1 MSEEILKALTQL
13 FAIITKQDGGVTE
26 KERNYVIS
34 FFQQELDQDSIQEYL
49 TLYDKKADY
58 SKNNSEAE
66 PSKKRERKLTSVR
79 DSVKTLAICKKINKT
94 LTQKQKVFVLIRIL
108 EVVGSD
114 KNFTPQR
121 MEIIDTIST
130 VFNIVKDEYRLIE
143 SFVLTNKEGN
153 SLDWEDVLIVG
164 NTPPESAGENTNF
177 FEVDLNGDIE
187 FLRVQSVDMYFVK
200 YIGSDEVVLN
210 NFIMKRDQV
219 YLFSHGSTIKTPKGV
234 ALYYSDLIMRF
245 LKDFQSVKLSFSAT
259 DIGVT
264 FPNGGI
270 GLRNVNISEGP
281 GRLMGIMGA
290 SGAGKTTLLNT
301 LAGLVPPT
309 DGSVKIN
316 GFDIYTER
324 ESIEGVIGYVAQ
336 DDLLIEE
343 LTVYQNLY
351 YNAKLCF
358 ADLKEEEIH
367 TRVINV
373 LTNLGLEHR
382 KDLKVGSVLDK
393 TISGGQ
399 RKRLNIAL
407 ELIREPAVMFVDEPT
422 SGLSSRDS
430 ENVIDLLKE
439 LSLKGKLI
447 FVVIHQPSSDIY
459 KMFDKMIIMDTG
471 GYQVFY
477 GNPVEAV
484 SYFKRITNQVDR
496 VQGVCPT
503 CGNVNPEQIFN
514 IIEAQVVDEYGQ
526 FTNKRKITPKQWQER
541 YLEEFT
547 FEKVEDVQEAPPAS
561 LNIPKKIKQARI
573 FTVRD
578 TLAKL
583 SNRQYLL
590 INFLEAPF
598 LGILLAFIIRYRSSP
613 DGMSYIFR
621 HNENF
626 PAYLLIA
633 ILVALF
639 MGLTVSAEEIIRDR
653 KILKRESFLNLSW
666 NSYLLSKI
674 IILFSLS
681 AIQTLSFVII
691 GNTILE
697 VHGMLFPFWFVLFTV
712 SCFANLL
719 GLNISSA
726 FNSAVTVYI
735 LIPLLLI
742 PQIVLCGL
750 LFSFDRLNDAIST
763 RGKVPIIADFMA
775 SRWAYEAMAVYQFTN
790 NDFEEYIYEYEQP
803 KQQADFKA
811 TFLVKELREKLRK
824 VDSFFGNESDSVK
837 ALMEYNLYVLTSQ
850 VQAEPDTVIN
860 LMPKLRIPNP
870 IQEVPPSS
878 VTPEDLWKILGQP
891 AITRGNTFDNDSLFS
906 LAQDDFSAFLQN
918 TIAVS
923 PSAKYRLGVFA
934 QAEGKSL
941 PETLTSEYILSAIA
955 QQIAIGR
962 QTFEVVALS
971 DLSADTYSE
980 EIGDSLASF
989 LDSMENY
996 YLELRAQ
1003 KEERE
1008 QLIIYTLENNEQFAG
1023 LGYDFDEYKNKYY
1036 NESLADLVKNTT
1048 AENRILEF
1056 DGQLLQMVDPIY
1068 HLPEPNHSLDYR
1080 THFFAPKKYFVGQF
1094 FSTFTFNVIV
1104 IWFMCILLYFAL
1116 YFELF
1121 RKAIEYFGK
1130 LSINVPLP
1138 KLKKKEKKS

>member
-34 FFQQELDQDSIQEYL
+34 YFQQELDQDSIQEYL
-49 TLYDKKADY
+49 ALYDKFADY
-58 SKNNSEAE
+58 SKGEDGAR
-66 PSKKRERKLTSVR
+66 PQKKERKLTSVR

-108 EVVGSD
+108 ELVGSD

-121 MEIIDTIST
+121 MEIVDTIST

-143 SFVLTNKEGN
+143 SFVLTIKGDNN
-153 SLDWEDVLIVG
+153 LDWDDILIVG
-164 NTPPESAGENTNF
+164 HEPPPKAGPKTNF
-177 FEVDLNGDIE
+177 FEADLNGDIL

-200 YIGSDEVVLN
+200 YVGEDEVVLN
-210 NFIMKRDQV
+210 NFIIKRDQI
-219 YLFSHGSTIKTPKGV
+219 YLFSHGSTIKTPKGA

-245 LKDFQSVKLSFSAT
+245 LKDFLKVKLSFSAT
-259 DIGVT
+259 NIGLQ

-270 GLRNVNISEGP
+270 GLRDVNISEGP
-281 GRLMGIMGA
+281 GRLLGIMGA

-301 LAGLVPPT
+301 LAGLFKPT
-309 DGSVKIN
+309 EGSVKIN
-316 GFDIYTER
+316 GFDIYTEK
-324 ESIEGVIGYVAQ
+324 EAIEGVIGYVAQ

-367 TRVINV
+367 DRVMTT
-373 LTNLGLEHR
+373 LSSLGLDHR
-382 KDLKVGSVLDK
+382 KDLRVGSVLDK

-471 GYQVFY
+471 GYQIFY

-484 SYFKRITNQVDR
+484 SYFKQITNQVDR

-514 IIEAQVVDEYGQ
+514 IVEAQVVDEYGQ
-526 FTNKRKITPKQWQER
+526 FTNKRKINPPQWQER
-541 YLEEFT
+541 YLEEFN
-547 FEKVEDVQEAPPAS
+547 FEQVEEVNEEPPS
-561 LNIPKKIKQARI
+561 TLEIPKKLRQTRI

-583 SNRQYLL
+583 SNKQYLL

-598 LGILLAFIIRYRSSP
+598 LAILLSFIIRYKSSP
-613 DGMSYIFR
+613 DGTHYVFR
-621 HNENF
+621 HNANF
-626 PAYLLIA
+626 PAYLLMA

-639 MGLTVSAEEIIRDR
+639 MGLTVSAEEIIKDR

-681 AIQTLSFVII
+681 AVQTLTFVLI
-691 GNTILE
+691 GNSIIE
-697 VHGMLFPFWFVLFTV
+697 VRGMLLPFWLVLFSV
-712 SCFANLL
+712 SCFANVV

-742 PQIVLCGL
+742 PQIILCGL

-763 RGKVPIIADFMA
+763 RGKVPIMADLMA
-775 SRWAYEAMAVYQFTN
+775 SRWAYEAMAVYQFKN
-790 NDFEEYIYEYEQP
+790 NGFEDYIYDYHRV
-803 KQQADFKA
+803 KQQANYKI
-811 TFLVKELREKLRK
+811 TFLVTELRAKRRSVDKHYLGDSDSLRAIAEKDFEILKIEIQNEPRKLR
-824 VDSFFGNESDSVK
+824 SSLNEIGFDTITLAS
-837 ALMEYNLYVLTSQ
+837 YN
-850 VQAEPDTVIN
+850 E
-860 LMPKLRIPNP
+860 RI
-870 IQEVPPSS
+870 
-878 VTPEDLWKILGQP
+878 
-891 AITRGNTFDNDSLFS
+891 
-906 LAQDDFSAFLQN
+906 
-918 TIAVS
+918 
-923 PSAKYRLGVFA
+923 
-934 QAEGKSL
+934 
-941 PETLTSEYILSAIA
+941 
-955 QQIAIGR
+955 
-962 QTFEVVALS
+962 
-971 DLSADTYSE
+971 SE
-980 EIGDSLASF
+980 EINTF
-989 LDSMENY
+989 LDGMQDY
-996 YLELRAQ
+996 YQDLEVKADEIEQAKIYELE
-1003 KEERE
+1003 KGEELTKR
-1008 QLIIYTLENNEQFAG
+1008 G
-1023 LGYDFDEYKNKYY
+1023 LDFNDLKNRYY
-1036 NESLADLVKNTT
+1036 NEELADLVQNLNSK
-1048 AENRILEF
+1048 NRILEYR
-1056 DGQLLQMVDPIY
+1056 GRLLQMVDPVF
-1068 HLPEPNHSLDYR
+1068 HKPEPNHSLDYR
-1080 THFFAPKKYFVGQF
+1080 THFFAPQKYFAGQF
-1094 FSTFTFNVIV
+1094 MSTYTFNILV
-1104 IWFMCILLYFAL
+1104 IWLMVILGYVSL
-1116 YFELF
+1116 YFEWF
-1121 RKAIEYFGK
+1121 RKSLAYMSKVSFKG
-1130 LSINVPLP
+1130 LLP
-1138 KLKKKEKKS
+1138 QPKKAKKS